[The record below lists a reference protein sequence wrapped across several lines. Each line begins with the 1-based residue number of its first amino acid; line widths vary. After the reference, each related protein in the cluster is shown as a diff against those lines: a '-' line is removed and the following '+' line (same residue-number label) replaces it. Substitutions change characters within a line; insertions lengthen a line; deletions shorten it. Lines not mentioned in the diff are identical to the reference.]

1 MKSSKNVKVPEGFPE
16 GFLWGGATAANQYEG
31 LMEYSDIRIE
41 MPNTIRHMRGLIFT
55 IIIKKIL
62 QNSEKWDSRYIVQ
75 VLPGQE
81 SIRQVKRQ
89 SQMRK
94 DWNFTI
100 KYLKSAENM
109 EWKLW

>member
-1 MKSSKNVKVPEGFPE
+1 
-16 GFLWGGATAANQYEG
+16 
-31 LMEYSDIRIE
+31 
-41 MPNTIRHMRGLIFT
+41 MRGLFYHHYKEDIAEFGEMGFKVYRT
-55 IIIKKIL
+55 SVAI
-62 QNSEKWDSRYIVQ
+62 
-75 VLPGQE
+75 GQE